1 MTKISSVMEYTRKSS
16 INTFP
21 PYITLFGGHN
31 DMQGKRIICFFIWPF
46 LHARGA
52 FARFHVVH
60 QRPRLDK
67 KNDLQ
72 KQNILKGPS
81 IMKFSIQMFYLTKI
95 RRQWLYRAKQAAFVR
110 SVCSAPS
117 LRGPSVPTC
126 VTFVILLQY
135 IQMSKLS
142 KATKWLFKTFVHSSC
157 DSSTF
162 VKVLCLISMVGS
174 TTL

>member
-1 MTKISSVMEYTRKSS
+1 MTKISGVMEYRRKSS
-16 INTFP
+16 RNTFP

-46 LHARGA
+46 LHARGV
-52 FARFHVVH
+52 FARFHH

-72 KQNILKGPS
+72 KQNTRKGPS
-81 IMKFSIQMFYLTKI
+81 IMKFPIQMFYLTKI

-110 SVCSAPS
+110 SVCCAQS

-135 IQMSKLS
+135 IKLS
-142 KATKWLFKTFVHSSC
+142 KLFRATKWLFKTFDHISC